1 MEMYGSGVAASVLA
15 IVLLVLAALT
25 LLLLLLLFVL
35 IRLHI
40 KHDGCAGAPFTLMET
55 IMAMGVRNY
64 HDVLDK
70 APGELVLR
78 GGSAEAVFCCSNC
91 KHRSTISNCDF
102 SQMKLT

>member
-1 MEMYGSGVAASVLA
+1 MEIYGSGVAAAVLA
-15 IVLLVLAALT
+15 IVLLVAALA

-55 IMAMGVRNY
+55 MMTMGVRNY

-70 APGELVLR
+70 APGELVLG
-78 GGSAEAVFCCSNC
+78 GGSARAVFCCSNC
-91 KHRSTISNCDF
+91 E
-102 SQMKLT
+102 